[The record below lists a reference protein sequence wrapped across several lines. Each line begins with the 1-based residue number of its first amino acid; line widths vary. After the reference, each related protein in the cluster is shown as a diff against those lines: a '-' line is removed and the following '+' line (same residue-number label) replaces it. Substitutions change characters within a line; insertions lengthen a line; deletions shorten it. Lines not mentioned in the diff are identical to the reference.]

1 LDPLQIAEVWS
12 NHALTIIVGSPF
24 PWKSVWRGKTHSRV
38 AFFVWTAALGRILTL
53 DNLRKRRV
61 IVVDQCCM
69 CERSG
74 ESIDNLLLHYELAR
88 EL

>member
-1 LDPLQIAEVWS
+1 
-12 NHALTIIVGSPF
+12 
-24 PWKSVWRGKTHSRV
+24 
-38 AFFVWTAALGRILTL
+38 
-53 DNLRKRRV
+53 LRKRRV